1 MDLKWNEKKFYNI
14 YPDVDTFVKDMG
26 KYGIPK
32 NLLDED
38 YQLLYYLLFAKYGDF
53 PLCGYSDE
61 TRWRMR
67 LQSIIYQYGGEWKK
81 KLEIQ
86 ENVRALTVE
95 ELQKGSTSIY
105 NHAYNPSSGPSTDT
119 LEEVSYI
126 NDQNTSK
133 IKRGKAEA
141 YQLMWD
147 LIDSDVTERFLVKFK
162 KLFSQFP
169 TQDVPLYI
177 YENEGN

>member
-1 MDLKWNEKKFYNI
+1 
-14 YPDVDTFVKDMG
+14 
-26 KYGIPK
+26 
-32 NLLDED
+32 
-38 YQLLYYLLFAKYGDF
+38 
-53 PLCGYSDE
+53 
-61 TRWRMR
+61 MR
-67 LQSIIYQYGGEWKK
+67 LQSIIYQYGREWKK